1 MKLVEG
7 LISFSV
13 KNKFLITLFILGWI
27 ATGVYFML
35 KLPLDAVPDITN
47 NQVQVVTVS
56 STLAPQEVEKL
67 ITYPVEVSMANIPNV
82 TEIRSISRFGLSVV
96 TVVFEES
103 VPMLDARQYVK
114 EQIGLAEGEIPAGLG
129 TPELMPI
136 TTGLGEIYQYTLEIE
151 PGYEDKY
158 DAMELRT
165 VQDWIVKRQMAGT
178 PGIVEV
184 SSFGGFLKQYEVA
197 VDPALLNGLGL
208 TLTDVFTALE
218 KNNQNSGGSYI
229 EKTHNTYYIR
239 SEGLVN
245 SVEDINNIVVALNNE
260 VPVLIKDLG
269 EVRLGHAPRFG
280 AMTKDGKGE
289 AVGGITLMLKGASSS
304 EVIDAVHTRVTEIQ
318 NMLPEGLTIKP
329 YLDRSVLVSKAIHTV
344 AKNLIEGGLIVI
356 FVLVL
361 LLGNFRAGLVV
372 ASVIPLSLLFAFV
385 MMSLTGVSAN
395 LMSLGAVDFGIV
407 VDGAVII
414 VEGVLHLLYTERVGQ
429 KLNKKEMD
437 DVIIKAASSIYRS
450 AAFGVIIILVVFI
463 PIMSLTGVEGKMF
476 RPMAMTVSYAVL
488 GALILSLTYVPMIS
502 AFALKRDIK
511 EHHSFADKIVDAI
524 RRLYQP
530 TLEGALRKP
539 ILVVGLSLGL
549 LLGAVLSF
557 GTMGSEF
564 IPDLEEGDLAMQ
576 MAIQPGSSLSE
587 SVATSTKAEQILLE
601 NFPEVISVVSKIGT
615 AEVPTDPMAVEDA
628 DIMILLKE
636 KDEWVSATDRAGL
649 VEKMKE
655 ALSVIAGASFEFTQP
670 IQLRFNELMTG
681 AKTDIAVK
689 IYGEDLQS
697 LADLGNEAAM
707 IIQGVQGAGDVKVE
721 QTEGLPQLMVRFD
734 RQKVARYGLNIEEL
748 NTIIRTAYAGEVSG
762 MVFEGDRRFDLVV
775 RLDTAARSTVDL
787 GRLFVHGADGH
798 AIPLSEL
805 ASIDIE
811 EGPMQISREN
821 TKRRITVGVNVRNRD
836 IASLVADIE
845 KQLNDKLDLPPGYSI
860 TYGGQFENLVNARNR
875 LMIAVPVAL
884 VLIFI
889 LLYFAFGSFKYAGLI
904 FTAVPLSA
912 IGGVAALLVRG
923 MPFSISAGVGFI
935 ALFGVAVLNGI
946 VLISYFDQLKK
957 EGDMSI
963 WDIVVTGAKVRLR
976 PVLMTASVA
985 SLGFL
990 PMAIS
995 SSAGAEVQKPLAT
1008 VVIGGLISATL
1019 LTLLVLPV
1027 FYYLLERKSYQKG
1040 NGAKAVAMLTV
1051 FLLAGTLSASAQQVI
1066 PVDSVLPMVLANH
1079 PYLKNADLQIERSQ
1093 LQKKQ
1098 AFQLP
1103 GLDVGMEYGQ
1113 INASNMDYFFSVNQ
1127 SLGNI
1132 GEHVAKGKVANAS
1145 IDLSQAEKS
1154 MLVKQLS
1161 YQALKAWHNWKYT
1174 TTVTEVYQQQLEMYQ
1189 KLQDKADL
1197 LLQTGEIS
1205 PLQKSFIDTKIAQAN
1220 LLLQSAIVSQ
1230 KQAENQMK
1238 DLLFVEG
1245 DIIPSA
1251 DSLKPLPYPAAKAGS
1266 IDPTLTA
1273 PLEQQLR
1280 VSEAQLKLSRSQ
1292 WVPSLSGGYFNQQ
1305 LEGVGGFQG
1314 VQVGLS
1320 LPIWAW
1326 STSASNKQ
1334 AKLDLTINQ
1343 NLLQHQQLQIN
1354 NRLQLAYQELTAN
1367 KKQLDGL
1374 GMQSLQLAGMLRR
1387 TALDEFTA
1395 GESDNF
1401 QLVQSLDAALQLE
1414 LDYYKA
1420 LNTYDNSVLTYEFYT
1435 HE

>member
-13 KNKFLITLFILGWI
+13 KNKFLITLFIAGWI
-27 ATGVYFML
+27 VTGVYFML
-35 KLPLDAVPDITN
+35 QLPLDAVPDITN

-56 STLAPQEVEKL
+56 PTLAPQEVEKL

-82 TEIRSISRFGLSVV
+82 VEIRSISRFGLSVV
-96 TVVFEES
+96 SVVFEES
-103 VPMLDARQYVK
+103 VPILDARQYVK

-129 TPELMPI
+129 SPELMPI
-136 TTGLGEIYQYTLEIE
+136 TTGLGEIYQYTLEVE

-184 SSFGGFLKQYEVA
+184 SSFGGYLKQYEVS
-197 VDPALLNGLGL
+197 VNPALLNTMGL
-208 TLTDVFTALE
+208 TLSEVFQALE
-218 KNNQNSGGSYI
+218 MNNQNSGGSYI

-245 SVEDINNIVVALNNE
+245 SVNDIENIVVALNGG
-260 VPVLIKDLG
+260 VPILIKDVG
-269 EVRLGHAPRFG
+269 QVNLGHAPRFG

-304 EVIDAVHTRVTEIQ
+304 EVIDAVHQRVAEVQ
-318 NMLPEGLTIKP
+318 KSLPEGLVIKP

-344 AKNLIEGGLIVI
+344 AKNLLEGGLIVI

-414 VEGVLHLLYTERVGQ
+414 VEGVLHLLYSEKLGQ
-429 KLNKKEMD
+429 KLSRKEMD

-450 AAFGVIIILVVFI
+450 AAFGVLIILVVFI

-476 RPMAMTVSYAVL
+476 RPMALTVSYAVL

-502 AFALKRDIK
+502 AFVLKRDIK
-511 EHHSFADKIVDAI
+511 EHSSFADKIVDAI
-524 RRLYQP
+524 RRAYQP
-530 TLEGALRKP
+530 LLEGALKKP
-539 ILVVGLSLGL
+539 ALVAGVSIAL
-549 LLGAVLSF
+549 LVASVF
-557 GTMGSEF
+557 AFTTMGSEF

-576 MAIQPGSSLSE
+576 MAVQPGSSLSE
-587 SVATSTKAEQILLE
+587 SIATSTKAEQILLA
-601 NFPEVISVVSKIGT
+601 NFPEVNSVVSKIGT

-628 DIMILLKE
+628 DIMILLKD
-636 KDEWVSATDRAGL
+636 KSEWTSATNRADL
-649 VEKMKE
+649 VEQMKE

-689 IYGEDLQS
+689 IYGEDLEK
-697 LADLGNEAAM
+697 LAELGRDASG
-707 IIQGVQGAGDVKVE
+707 IIEGIDGAGDVKVE
-721 QTEGLPQLMVRFD
+721 QTEGLPQMIVKFD
-734 RQKVARYGLNIEEL
+734 RSQIARYGLNIQDL
-748 NTIIRTAYAGEVSG
+748 NSVIRTAYAGEISG
-762 MVFEGDRRFDLVV
+762 IVFENDRRFDLVV
-775 RLDTAARSTVDL
+775 RLDTASRGSVDL
-787 GRLFVHGADGH
+787 GRLYVHTAKGLPV
-798 AIPLSEL
+798 PLSEL
-805 ASIDIE
+805 ATLNIVD
-811 EGPMQISREN
+811 GPSQISREN

-836 IASLVADIE
+836 IASLVAEIE
-845 KQLNDKLDLPPGYSI
+845 SELTDKLDLPPGYTI

-884 VLIFI
+884 ALIFI

-912 IGGVAALLVRG
+912 IGGIAALLIRG

-957 EGDMSI
+957 EGNMDI
-963 WDIVVTGAKVRLR
+963 WDIVITGAKVRLR

-1027 FYYLLERKSYQKG
+1027 FYYIIERKGFKLRGS
-1040 NGAKAVAMLTV
+1040 KAVIWIGVLFMLGIGSV
-1051 FLLAGTLSASAQQVI
+1051 QAQQVI
-1066 PVDSVLPMVLANH
+1066 PADSVVPMLIQNH
-1079 PYLKNADLQIERSQ
+1079 PYLKNAQLEVEKSQ

-1113 INASNMDYFFSVNQ
+1113 INAADMDYFFSVNQ

-1132 GEHVAKGKVANAS
+1132 GEHVAKGKVANAE
-1145 IDLSQAEKS
+1145 IGLSQAKQG
-1154 MLVKQLS
+1154 MLLKQLS
-1161 YQALKAWHNWKYT
+1161 YQARKAWYNWKFQ
-1174 TTVTEVYQQQLEMYQ
+1174 TVVTDIYQQQIELYKQ
-1189 KLQDKADL
+1189 LQGKADV

-1205 PLQKSFIDTKIAQAN
+1205 PLQKSYIDTKIAQAN
-1220 LLLQSAIVSQ
+1220 LQLQTAIVQQ
-1230 KQAENQMK
+1230 KKAENAMK
-1238 DLLFVEG
+1238 DLLFTEA
-1245 DIIPSA
+1245 DIMPA
-1251 DSLKPLPYPAAKAGS
+1251 TDSLQPMPYPASLSVAA
-1266 IDPTLTA
+1266 DPKLTA
-1273 PLEQQLR
+1273 AIESQLK
-1280 VSEAQLKLSRSQ
+1280 VSEAQLKLSRTQ
-1292 WVPSLSGGYFNQQ
+1292 WVPSISGGYFNQQ

-1326 STSASNKQ
+1326 STSAANKQ
-1334 AKLDLTINQ
+1334 AKLDMTISQ

-1354 NRLQLAYQELTAN
+1354 NRLQLAFQELAAN

-1374 GMQSLQLAGMLRR
+1374 GMQSLELARMLRR

-1420 LNTYDNSVLTYEFYT
+1420 LNTYNNSVLTYEFYT